1 VLQRKIIDSKKMS
14 RRSQK
19 SLLKSLEKERAVA
32 EASHEPDNFEIVV
45 QKFYV
50 NYNNWHQD
58 YRNNPLPEQVVVR
71 MDLQLEVIKRA
82 LEQPVNEER
91 RNKIIKQ
98 IEALSFMYASVASL
112 LNWPDDKINF

>member
-1 VLQRKIIDSKKMS
+1 MDKLCRLISENNYKNDITYYIKQSNIDLISYDNT
-14 RRSQK
+14 
-19 SLLKSLEKERAVA
+19 
-32 EASHEPDNFEIVV
+32 DNFEIVV

>member
-1 VLQRKIIDSKKMS
+1 
-14 RRSQK
+14 
-19 SLLKSLEKERAVA
+19 
-32 EASHEPDNFEIVV
+32 
-45 QKFYV
+45 
-50 NYNNWHQD
+50 
-58 YRNNPLPEQVVVR
+58 